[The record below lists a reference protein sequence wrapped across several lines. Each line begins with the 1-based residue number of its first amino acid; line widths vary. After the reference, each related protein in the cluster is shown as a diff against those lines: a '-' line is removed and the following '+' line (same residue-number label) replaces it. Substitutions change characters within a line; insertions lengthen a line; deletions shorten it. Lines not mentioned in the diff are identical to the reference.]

1 MESPLDAT
9 RRVAIAGLGAS
20 LIAAPAAAADPPGT
34 VKRHPAFRRW
44 RVVRNP
50 PAPPLDGK
58 VTMLNGRDVALR
70 DWIGPGPAVLLL
82 WALWCPP
89 CMAENPA
96 LARFQRRLTAM
107 KSNTRLRCLQAY
119 DDKSLAVAKSTL
131 DRMKC
136 SELQIARATP
146 ELERSFVRFFGASP
160 VDPRRTSLPS
170 VVLLDSK
177 GVELGRVQQALEYG
191 RTVYWSDPKTAQFI
205 GSLDQLLQA
214 G

>member
-1 MESPLDAT
+1 MAMEAT
-9 RRVAIAGLGAS
+9 RRAALAGMGAS
-20 LIAAPAAAADPPGT
+20 LIAAPAVAAPVPKA
-34 VKRHPAFRRW
+34 VRSNPAFRRW
-44 RVVRNP
+44 KTVRNP

-58 VTMLNGRDVALR
+58 VTLLDGREASLR
-70 DWIGPGPAVLLL
+70 DWIGPGPSVLLL

-89 CMAENPA
+89 CMAENPGLA
-96 LARFQRRLTAM
+96 LFQRRLTAM

-146 ELERSFVRFFGASP
+146 ALERAFVGFFGKSP

-170 VVLLDSK
+170 LVMLDGK
-177 GVELGRVQQALEYG
+177 GAELGRAEGALEFE
-191 RTVYWSDPKTAQFI
+191 RTIYWSDPKTAQFL
-205 GSLDQLLQA
+205 GSLERLLKDA
-214 G
+214 